1 MSALWHDVMAHAMKV
16 PVRAIGIR
24 KKDLAGRLQR
34 RDDSMRTVEI
44 RWKEVAADDK
54 LSDFNSYLKEMEDAD
69 TPSAVEEGFSSWLKE
84 HVEGRKIIVSD
95 MEIFVDGKHYHIGRG
110 NEADAFYKR
119 LKEASGR

>member
-1 MSALWHDVMAHAMKV
+1 
-16 PVRAIGIR
+16 
-24 KKDLAGRLQR
+24 
-34 RDDSMRTVEI
+34 MRTVEI
-44 RWKEVAADDK
+44 RWKEVAADDR

-69 TPSAVEEGFSSWLKE
+69 TPSAVEEGFSSWVKE

-95 MEIFVDGKHYHIGRG
+95 MEIFVDGKYYPLGRG